1 MFITKIKP
9 SLVFFGNHFMI
20 FLIND
25 FIWAISVFS
34 GLHLL
39 ARIAGAMPRWNLTRF
54 DQRM

>member
-1 MFITKIKP
+1 MKIKP

-39 ARIAGAMPRWNLTRF
+39 AWITGAMLRWNLTHF